1 MLRISSHCARVSSHL
16 APLPSSSLWA
26 STLALSFSSSPRA
39 TTSSGPKNVS
49 HIQNTPHLKRKL
61 GQHLL
66 VSESIL
72 RQIVDAAEIPTLLQ
86 DKEEKKQQRK
96 RQDADAVDAEDD
108 TMVRILEIGPGTG
121 NLTSALL
128 NASPRVRVH
137 AVEYD
142 PRMVERLQERF
153 KDEQERLQIEQK
165 DFEAFEF
172 ANHALEVQD
181 DDDEVVKTPRSS
193 SRAARK
199 SARLMKKS
207 VRATKQDATKA
218 NRVHFDACVA
228 NIPYQLSSIIVSR
241 LSNYMHK
248 FPTYFQSAVLLV
260 QEEFALR
267 LLAKPGSQ
275 NYSRLSV
282 NTALVADVTSVVKV
296 GRGHF
301 LPPPKVDSR
310 VIKLVPVANRI
321 VPPSLANEKLFFQK
335 FDTMLRICFLRK
347 NKTLRALLLS
357 KTALAQIEVA
367 KSLQVELLQAQKNEA
382 PTVSEKDVI
391 SERIE
396 AALNKCE
403 LSSSRAV
410 QIPVDQFLKLITA
423 LEENGI
429 SFRPSTTRHFKD

>member
-1 MLRISSHCARVSSHL
+1 
-16 APLPSSSLWA
+16 
-26 STLALSFSSSPRA
+26 
-39 TTSSGPKNVS
+39 
-49 HIQNTPHLKRKL
+49 
-61 GQHLL
+61 

-267 LLAKPGSQ
+267 LLAK
-275 NYSRLSV
+275 Y
-282 NTALVADVTSVVKV
+282 A
-296 GRGHF
+296 
-301 LPPPKVDSR
+301 
-310 VIKLVPVANRI
+310 
-321 VPPSLANEKLFFQK
+321 
-335 FDTMLRICFLRK
+335 M
-347 NKTLRALLLS
+347 
-357 KTALAQIEVA
+357 
-367 KSLQVELLQAQKNEA
+367 
-382 PTVSEKDVI
+382 
-391 SERIE
+391 
-396 AALNKCE
+396 
-403 LSSSRAV
+403 
-410 QIPVDQFLKLITA
+410 
-423 LEENGI
+423 
-429 SFRPSTTRHFKD
+429 